1 MVDLLT
7 TLGGISWD
15 LEVRGI
21 LVVAVG
27 TVVLIGSVWLI
38 MATNSGARLSTLL
51 TLAGLMGF
59 MVILGISWW
68 LYGSGWKGAD
78 PSWRT
83 IDINVGDLGSSAL
96 MEARDLPDQ
105 EDLLSAYEMVVR
117 SGDEIANLE
126 FNKLPTES
134 DYPELSLED
143 LAALQADKQLRNE
156 TITHSELAAVSP
168 NLIKN
173 YGLDDLNGWRLLST
187 AESGDAQAQAIADV
201 LVQTELGFVSTSD
214 FKILDA
220 FTYGGKPELNDNPN
234 RWDRISLWVTNTA
247 RITHP
252 TRYAVV
258 QLQRVVDQP
267 SIPGMAPPRPVIDQ
281 EEPVVSTIM
290 VRDLGTRRLRPALVT
305 IGSLIIFLAL
315 CYWLHVR
322 DKELM
327 AKRQEFASTTE

>member
-168 NLIKN
+168 NLVKN

-258 QLQRVVDQP
+258 QLQRVVEQP

-327 AKRQEFASTTE
+327 AKRQEFASKTE

>member
-38 MATNSGARLSTLL
+38 IATNSGARLSTLV
-51 TLAGLMGF
+51 TFAGLMGF
-59 MVILGISWW
+59 MTILGISWW

-83 IDINVGDLGSSAL
+83 IDINVGDLKSSAL
-96 MEARDLPDQ
+96 IEARDLPNP
-105 EDLLSAYEMVVR
+105 EDLSSAYEMVVQ
-117 SGDEIANLE
+117 SQDEAANLE

-143 LAALQADKQLRNE
+143 LAEIQADKQLRNE

-168 NLIKN
+168 NLTKS

-201 LVQTELGFVSTSD
+201 LAQSDLGFGSTSE
-214 FKILDA
+214 FKVLDSYT
-220 FTYGGKPELNDNPN
+220 FGGKPELKDNPN
-234 RWDRISLWVTNTA
+234 RWDRISLWATNTA

-252 TRYAVV
+252 IRYAVV
-258 QLQRVVDQP
+258 QFQRVIDQP
-267 SIPGMAPPRPVIDQ
+267 SIPGMAPPRPVIDK

-305 IGSLIIFLAL
+305 IGSFIIFLAL

-327 AKRQEFASTTE
+327 AKRQEFASSIE

>member
-1 MVDLLT
+1 M
-7 TLGGISWD
+7 
-15 LEVRGI
+15 
-21 LVVAVG
+21 
-27 TVVLIGSVWLI
+27 LIGSVWLI
-38 MATNSGARLSTLL
+38 IATNSGARLSTLV

-96 MEARDLPDQ
+96 MEARDLPDP
-105 EDLLSAYEMVVR
+105 EDLLSAYEMVVQ

-134 DYPELSLED
+134 DYPELSFED

-168 NLIKN
+168 NLVKN
-173 YGLDDLNGWRLLST
+173 YGLADLNGWRLLST

-201 LVQTELGFVSTSD
+201 LAQTELGFGSTSD

-234 RWDRISLWVTNTA
+234 RWDRISLWITNTA

-258 QLQRVVDQP
+258 QLQRVVEQP
-267 SIPGMAPPRPVIDQ
+267 SIPGMAPPRPVIDK

>member
-1 MVDLLT
+1 MIDLLI

-27 TVVLIGSVWLI
+27 SIVLIGSVWLI
-38 MATNSGARLSTLL
+38 IATNSGARLSTLI

-59 MVILGISWW
+59 MTILGISWW
-68 LYGSGWKGAD
+68 MYGSGWKGAG
-78 PSWRT
+78 PSWQT
-83 IDINVGDLGSSAL
+83 IDINVGDLNSSAL
-96 MEARDLPDQ
+96 IEARNLPDQ
-105 EDLLSAYEMVVR
+105 EDLLSAYDMVIQ
-117 SGDEIANLE
+117 SQDEIANLE
-126 FNKLPTES
+126 FNKLPTKS

-143 LAALQADKQLRNE
+143 LAELQADKQLRNE

-168 NLIKN
+168 NLIKS
-173 YGLDDLNGWRLLST
+173 YGLDDLNEWRLLST

-201 LVQTELGFVSTSD
+201 LAQSDLGFGSTSD
-214 FKILDA
+214 FKVLDSY
-220 FTYGGKPELNDNPN
+220 TYGGKPELKDNPN
-234 RWDRISLWVTNTA
+234 RWDRISLWVTNSA

-258 QLQRVVDQP
+258 QFQRVVEQP

-290 VRDLGTRRLRPALVT
+290 VRDLGTRRLRPALVA
-305 IGSLIIFLAL
+305 IGSLIIFLTL

-327 AKRQEFASTTE
+327 AKRQEFASSTG

>member
-1 MVDLLT
+1 
-7 TLGGISWD
+7 
-15 LEVRGI
+15 
-21 LVVAVG
+21 
-27 TVVLIGSVWLI
+27 

-168 NLIKN
+168 NLVKN

-258 QLQRVVDQP
+258 QLQRVVEQP

>member
-168 NLIKN
+168 NLVKN

-201 LVQTELGFVSTSD
+201 LGQTELGFVSTSD

>member
-258 QLQRVVDQP
+258 QLQRVVEQP

-290 VRDLGTRRLRPALVT
+290 VRDLVTRRLRPALVT

>member
-258 QLQRVVDQP
+258 QLQRVVEQP

>member
-168 NLIKN
+168 NLVKN

-234 RWDRISLWVTNTA
+234 RWDRISLWITNTA

-258 QLQRVVDQP
+258 QLQRVVEQP

>member
-78 PSWRT
+78 PRWRT

-173 YGLDDLNGWRLLST
+173 YGRDDLNGWRLLST

-258 QLQRVVDQP
+258 QLQRVVEQP

>member
-168 NLIKN
+168 NLVKN

-258 QLQRVVDQP
+258 QLQRVVEQP

>member
-38 MATNSGARLSTLL
+38 IATNSGARLSTLV

-96 MEARDLPDQ
+96 MEARDLPDP
-105 EDLLSAYEMVVR
+105 EDLLSAYEMVVQ

-168 NLIKN
+168 NLVKN
-173 YGLDDLNGWRLLST
+173 YGLADLNGWRLLST
-187 AESGDAQAQAIADV
+187 AESGDAQAQ
-201 LVQTELGFVSTSD
+201 
-214 FKILDA
+214 
-220 FTYGGKPELNDNPN
+220 
-234 RWDRISLWVTNTA
+234 
-247 RITHP
+247 
-252 TRYAVV
+252 
-258 QLQRVVDQP
+258 
-267 SIPGMAPPRPVIDQ
+267 
-281 EEPVVSTIM
+281 
-290 VRDLGTRRLRPALVT
+290 
-305 IGSLIIFLAL
+305 
-315 CYWLHVR
+315 
-322 DKELM
+322 
-327 AKRQEFASTTE
+327 

>member
-1 MVDLLT
+1 VIDLLI

-27 TVVLIGSVWLI
+27 SIVLIGSVWLI
-38 MATNSGARLSTLL
+38 IATNSGARLSTLI

-59 MVILGISWW
+59 MTILGISWW
-68 LYGSGWKGAD
+68 MYGSGWKGAG
-78 PSWRT
+78 PSWQT
-83 IDINVGDLGSSAL
+83 IDINVGDLNSSAL
-96 MEARDLPDQ
+96 IEARNLPDQ
-105 EDLLSAYEMVVR
+105 EDLLSAYDMVIQ
-117 SGDEIANLE
+117 SQDEIANLE
-126 FNKLPTES
+126 FNKLPTKS

-143 LAALQADKQLRNE
+143 LAELQADKQLRNE

-168 NLIKN
+168 NLIKS
-173 YGLDDLNGWRLLST
+173 YGLDDLNEWRLLST

-201 LVQTELGFVSTSD
+201 LAQSDLGFGSTSD
-214 FKILDA
+214 FKVLDSY
-220 FTYGGKPELNDNPN
+220 TYGGKPELKDNPN
-234 RWDRISLWVTNTA
+234 RWDRISLWVTNSA

-258 QLQRVVDQP
+258 QFQRVVEQP

-290 VRDLGTRRLRPALVT
+290 VRDLGTRRLRPALVA
-305 IGSLIIFLAL
+305 IGSLIIFLTL

-327 AKRQEFASTTE
+327 AKRQEFASSTE

>member
-38 MATNSGARLSTLL
+38 IATNSGARLSTLV

-96 MEARDLPDQ
+96 MEARDLPDP
-105 EDLLSAYEMVVR
+105 EDLLSAYEMVVQ

-168 NLIKN
+168 NLVKN

-258 QLQRVVDQP
+258 QLQRVVEQP

>member
-96 MEARDLPDQ
+96 MEARDLPDP
-105 EDLLSAYEMVVR
+105 EDLLSAYEMVVQ

-168 NLIKN
+168 NLVKN
-173 YGLDDLNGWRLLST
+173 YGLADLNGWRLLST

-201 LVQTELGFVSTSD
+201 LAQTELGFGSTSD

-234 RWDRISLWVTNTA
+234 RWDRISLWITNTA

-258 QLQRVVDQP
+258 QLQRVVEQP
-267 SIPGMAPPRPVIDQ
+267 SIPGMAPPRPVIDK

>member
-38 MATNSGARLSTLL
+38 IATNSGARLSTLV

-96 MEARDLPDQ
+96 MEARDLPDP
-105 EDLLSAYEMVVR
+105 EDLLSAYEMVVQ

-168 NLIKN
+168 NLVKN
-173 YGLDDLNGWRLLST
+173 YGLADLNGWRLLST

-201 LVQTELGFVSTSD
+201 LAQTELGFGSTSD

-234 RWDRISLWVTNTA
+234 RWDRISLWITNTA

-258 QLQRVVDQP
+258 QLQRVVEQP
-267 SIPGMAPPRPVIDQ
+267 SIPGMAPPRPVIDK
-281 EEPVVSTIM
+281 EEPVVSTICLLYTSPSP
-290 VRDLGTRRLRPALVT
+290 RDGLLSRMPSSA
-305 IGSLIIFLAL
+305 
-315 CYWLHVR
+315 
-322 DKELM
+322 
-327 AKRQEFASTTE
+327 

>member
-27 TVVLIGSVWLI
+27 TVVLIGCVWLI
-38 MATNSGARLSTLL
+38 IASNSGARLSTLV

-96 MEARDLPDQ
+96 MEARDLPDP
-105 EDLLSAYEMVVR
+105 EDLLSAYEMVVQ

-168 NLIKN
+168 NLVKN
-173 YGLDDLNGWRLLST
+173 YGLADLNGWRLLST

-201 LVQTELGFVSTSD
+201 LAQTELGFGSTSD

-234 RWDRISLWVTNTA
+234 RWDRISLWITNTA

-258 QLQRVVDQP
+258 QLQRVVEQP
-267 SIPGMAPPRPVIDQ
+267 SIPGMAPPRPVIDK

-322 DKELM
+322 DKALM

>member
-38 MATNSGARLSTLL
+38 MATSSGARLSTLL

-168 NLIKN
+168 NLVKN

-201 LVQTELGFVSTSD
+201 LGQTELGFVSTSD

-258 QLQRVVDQP
+258 QLQRVVEQP

-315 CYWLHVR
+315 CYWLHLR

>member
-27 TVVLIGSVWLI
+27 IVVLIGSVWLI

-168 NLIKN
+168 NLVKN

>member
-168 NLIKN
+168 NLVKN

-258 QLQRVVDQP
+258 QLQRVIEQP

>member
-38 MATNSGARLSTLL
+38 IATNSGARLSTLV

-59 MVILGISWW
+59 MVILGISWGR
-68 LYGSGWKGAD
+68 YGSGWKGAD
-78 PSWRT
+78 PSWQT

-96 MEARDLPDQ
+96 MEARDLPDP
-105 EDLLSAYEMVVR
+105 EDLLSAYEMVVQ

-168 NLIKN
+168 NLVKN
-173 YGLDDLNGWRLLST
+173 YGLADLNGWRLLST

-201 LVQTELGFVSTSD
+201 LAQTELGFGSTSD

-234 RWDRISLWVTNTA
+234 RWDRISLWITNTA

-258 QLQRVVDQP
+258 QLQRVVEQP
-267 SIPGMAPPRPVIDQ
+267 SIPGMAPPRPVIDK

>member
-1 MVDLLT
+1 MIGLLT

-27 TVVLIGSVWLI
+27 TVVLVGSVWLI
-38 MATNSGARLSTLL
+38 IATNSGARLSTLV

-59 MVILGISWW
+59 MTILGISWW
-68 LYGSGWKGAD
+68 LYGTGWKGAD
-78 PSWRT
+78 PSWQT
-83 IDINVGDLGSSAL
+83 IDINVGDLSSSAL
-96 MEARDLPDQ
+96 MEARDLPDP
-105 EDLLSAYEMVVR
+105 EDLLSAYEMVVQ

-168 NLIKN
+168 SLAKS

-201 LVQTELGFVSTSD
+201 LAQTDLGFVSTAD
-214 FKILDA
+214 FKVLDSY
-220 FTYGGKPELNDNPN
+220 TYGGKPELNDNPN
-234 RWDRISLWVTNTA
+234 RWDRISLWVTNSA

-267 SIPGMAPPRPVIDQ
+267 SIPGVAPPRPVIDQ
-281 EEPVVSTIM
+281 DEPIVSTIM
-290 VRDLGTRRLRPALVT
+290 VRDLGTKRLRPALVT
-305 IGSLIIFLAL
+305 IGSFIIFLAL

>member
-38 MATNSGARLSTLL
+38 IATNSGARLSTLV

-78 PSWRT
+78 PSWQT

-96 MEARDLPDQ
+96 MEARDLPDP
-105 EDLLSAYEMVVR
+105 EDLLSAYEMVVQ

-168 NLIKN
+168 NLVKN
-173 YGLDDLNGWRLLST
+173 YGLADLNGWRLLST

-201 LVQTELGFVSTSD
+201 LAQTELGFGSTSD

-234 RWDRISLWVTNTA
+234 RWDRISLWITNTA

-258 QLQRVVDQP
+258 QLQSVVEQP

-290 VRDLGTRRLRPALVT
+290 DRDLGTRRLRPALVT

>member
-1 MVDLLT
+1 VVDLLT

-258 QLQRVVDQP
+258 QLQRVVEQP

>member
-143 LAALQADKQLRNE
+143 LAALRADKQLRNE

-168 NLIKN
+168 NLVKN

-290 VRDLGTRRLRPALVT
+290 VRDLGTRRL
-305 IGSLIIFLAL
+305 
-315 CYWLHVR
+315 
-322 DKELM
+322 
-327 AKRQEFASTTE
+327 

>member
-252 TRYAVV
+252 TRSAVV
-258 QLQRVVDQP
+258 QLQRVVEQP

>member
-173 YGLDDLNGWRLLST
+173 YGLDDLDGWRLLST

>member
-38 MATNSGARLSTLL
+38 IATNSGARLSTLV

-96 MEARDLPDQ
+96 MEARDLPDP
-105 EDLLSAYEMVVR
+105 EDLLSAYEMVVQ

-168 NLIKN
+168 NLVKN
-173 YGLDDLNGWRLLST
+173 YGLADLNGWRLLST

-201 LVQTELGFVSTSD
+201 LAQTELGFGSTSD

-234 RWDRISLWVTNTA
+234 RWDRISLWITNSA
-247 RITHP
+247 LITHP

-258 QLQRVVDQP
+258 QLQRVVEQP
-267 SIPGMAPPRPVIDQ
+267 SIPGMAPPRPVIDK

>member
-38 MATNSGARLSTLL
+38 IATNSGARLSTLV

-96 MEARDLPDQ
+96 MEARDLPDP
-105 EDLLSAYEMVVR
+105 EDLLSAYEMVVQ

-168 NLIKN
+168 NLVKN
-173 YGLDDLNGWRLLST
+173 YGLADLNGSRLLST

-201 LVQTELGFVSTSD
+201 LAQTELGFGSTSD

-234 RWDRISLWVTNTA
+234 RWDRISLWITNTA

-258 QLQRVVDQP
+258 QLQRVVEQP
-267 SIPGMAPPRPVIDQ
+267 SIPCMAPPRPVIDK

>member
-168 NLIKN
+168 NLVKN

-258 QLQRVVDQP
+258 QLQRVVEQP
-267 SIPGMAPPRPVIDQ
+267 SIPGMAPPRPVIDK

>member
-1 MVDLLT
+1 VVDLLT

-168 NLIKN
+168 NLVKN

-258 QLQRVVDQP
+258 QLQRVVEQP

>member
-1 MVDLLT
+1 
-7 TLGGISWD
+7 
-15 LEVRGI
+15 
-21 LVVAVG
+21 
-27 TVVLIGSVWLI
+27 
-38 MATNSGARLSTLL
+38 
-51 TLAGLMGF
+51 MGF

-168 NLIKN
+168 NLVKN

-258 QLQRVVDQP
+258 QLQRVVEQP

>member
-38 MATNSGARLSTLL
+38 IATNSGARLSTLV

-96 MEARDLPDQ
+96 MDARDLPDP
-105 EDLLSAYEMVVR
+105 EDLLSAYELVVQ

-168 NLIKN
+168 NLVKN
-173 YGLDDLNGWRLLST
+173 YGLADLNGWRLLST

-201 LVQTELGFVSTSD
+201 LAQTELGFGSTSD

-234 RWDRISLWVTNTA
+234 RWDRISLWITNTA

-258 QLQRVVDQP
+258 QLQRVVEQP
-267 SIPGMAPPRPVIDQ
+267 SIPGMAPPRPVIDK

>member
-258 QLQRVVDQP
+258 QLQRVVEQP

-327 AKRQEFASTTE
+327 AKRQEFASKTE